1 VIFCTIR
8 DTQNAKLFFRK
19 KGTVVNLSLFR
30 NIKYW
35 LDLTGKGELAWIA
48 SLIPGFLES
57 AHWIFRRVYKIGY
70 NKKNIV
76 F

>member
-1 VIFCTIR
+1 
-8 DTQNAKLFFRK
+8 
-19 KGTVVNLSLFR
+19 
-30 NIKYW
+30 

-70 NKKNIV
+70 KKKIIV
-76 F
+76 EKLKDGNFLVIKAVVCMCCA